1 MPKGQ
6 GGRPPMPGG
15 GGGGQG
21 LNQMMK
27 QMQKMQADMAA
38 AQDAL
43 AAATV
48 EGSAGGGMVKVV
60 VTGSGEVQSVHIAA
74 EVVDPDDVEMLEDL
88 VLAAVGDGLRRAQ
101 EMQSESLGGVTGGLD
116 LGSLGDL
123 GGLLG

>member
-1 MPKGQ
+1 MAKGRSGGVPGQMPKGGA
-6 GGRPPMPGG
+6 GGLDG
-15 GGGGQG
+15 
-21 LNQMMK
+21 MMK

-38 AQDAL
+38 AQEAL
-43 AAATV
+43 AEATV

-60 VTGSGEVQSVHIAA
+60 VSGAGEVQSVRISA

-101 EMQSESLGGVTGGLD
+101 EMQSQSLGGVTGGLD
-116 LGSLGDL
+116 LGALGDL

>member
-1 MPKGQ
+1 MANQKQ
-6 GGRPPMPGG
+6 
-15 GGGGQG
+15 

-27 QMQKMQADMAA
+27 QVQKMQADMAA

-43 AAATV
+43 ADETV

-60 VTGSGEVQSVHIAA
+60 VTGAGEVQSVRIAP

-101 EMQSESLGGVTGGLD
+101 DLAAEKMGGLTGGIDLGG
-116 LGSLGDL
+116 L